1 MKKAL
6 IFAYMGT
13 FSLITPVGIA
23 IGIGLVQSASNNS
36 ASNGPA
42 AVLNGLAAGTLI
54 YVVFFEILEKER
66 QKKSNGLLQ
75 VKTVSPKRV
84 VTIDNSYA
92 HFLTISGHFF
102 ANHINIFHKTEVQWS
117 F

>member
-1 MKKAL
+1 MLEYKIVNCISYQEAMPKWGEK
-6 IFAYMGT
+6 IYEET
-13 FSLITPVGIA
+13 FLFI
-23 IGIGLVQSASNNS
+23 
-36 ASNGPA
+36 
-42 AVLNGLAAGTLI
+42 
-54 YVVFFEILEKER
+54 
-66 QKKSNGLLQ
+66 